1 MRNTLVIGVLLAGGL
16 SSLAEAP
23 LTPKQLEFFEKNI
36 RPVLATQCYSCHSAA
51 EGKDKGGL
59 TLDTRDALRKGG
71 DSGEVIIPGDPKNS
85 LLIKAMKWDPTE
97 GLEMP
102 PKTKLDEATLADFEA
117 WVAMGAPDPRE
128 GKAASIKKVFWT
140 QEQVDNHWA
149 YQPIAKPVPPTV
161 KGDWARTP
169 VDRFIRA
176 KHETAGL
183 QPAKPADKRTLIRRA
198 YYDLI
203 GLPPTMAEVEAFE
216 KDTAPNAFNK
226 VINQLLERPEYGER
240 WGRYWLDI
248 ARYADTSGDRT
259 GGNRRNPIYPY
270 AWTYRDYVIRAFN
283 EDKPFNDFIIEQ
295 IAADQVDINDQRD
308 LAALGYL
315 TVGKRFDNDVNEIID
330 DRIDVVGKG
339 FMGLT
344 LACARCHDHKFD
356 PIPTADY
363 YSLHGVFA
371 SSRDATS
378 LIEEVQESDPQYV
391 AYTTARQNAI
401 DGSREYGLREY
412 NKMLTRFTKES
423 GKYLFETQR
432 FIDGKTKAK
441 QAPTAATA
449 AGLNGTAF
457 QSWVTALQNAKR
469 RPNRVFGPW
478 FFFAKLPNAQIAART
493 PAQWERLK
501 TQKTVNPILAK
512 ALAEAQPKSLRE
524 IAGVYQEVFLNI
536 EKRMDGQYPT
546 AHIVTAFNMGFRFR
560 TAADAAKIK
569 GMPKPLAEPAAEEIR
584 RVAFGYRSALGMDP
598 RSFNRLGGN
607 RVRNRQVA
615 MFYRTTGLD
624 LTHPGSPAKAMAL
637 EDIRVPRD
645 SRIFIRGERTNL
657 GDRVPRQF
665 LELIEGEDRE
675 PFNEGSGR
683 LELAQSIAS
692 KDNPLTARVM
702 VNRVWQWHFG
712 EGIVRTPS
720 DFGLRSD
727 TPSHPDLLD
736 WLARRFMAEGW
747 SIKQLHRLIMNSA
760 VYQQSATN
768 DPAYGKIDPN
778 NALLYKWN
786 LRRLDFESMRD
797 TLLVLGNNLDPAQ
810 GGRPVRQVETPRRT
824 VYGYVDRAALPDM
837 YQVFDFAN
845 PDMSTAERVETIV
858 PQQALFLMNSQS
870 VLQQARR
877 LAARSE
883 VAQAEQVEDKV
894 QALYELVFQRAP
906 TPKELQSAAAF
917 VKNQPPLPAYRRTQ
931 YQRQTQAARERAKAY
946 TKRFNRPAPAA
957 IFNNIPI
964 PMSPVDKLAQV
975 LLETNEFLYVQ

>member
-1 MRNTLVIGVLLAGGL
+1 MRNTLVIGALLAAGFTAT
-16 SSLAEAP
+16 AEEP
-23 LTPKQLEFFEKNI
+23 LLPKQLEFFEKKI

-71 DSGEVIIPGDPKNS
+71 DSGEVIILGDPKNS
-85 LLIKAMKWDPTE
+85 LLIKAMHWDPKE

-102 PKTKLDEATLADFEA
+102 PKNKLDEGTVADFEA
-117 WVAMGAPDPRE
+117 WILMGAPDPRK

-140 QEQVDNHWA
+140 QEQADNHWA
-149 YQPIAKPVPPTV
+149 YQPIAQPVPPTV

-169 VDRFIRA
+169 VDQFIRA
-176 KHETAGL
+176 KHEAAGL

-203 GLPPTMAEVEAFE
+203 GLPPTLAEVEAFV
-216 KDTAPNAFNK
+216 KDNSPNAFKK
-226 VINQLLERPEYGER
+226 VINQLLARPEYGER

-248 ARYADTSGDRT
+248 ARYADTSGDRA
-259 GGNRRNPIYPY
+259 GGNRRDPRYPY

-283 EDKPFNDFIIEQ
+283 DDKPFNQFIREQ
-295 IAADQVDINDQRD
+295 IAADQLDLDDERD

-315 TVGKRFDNDVNEIID
+315 TVGKRFMNDVNEVID

-363 YSLHGVFA
+363 YSLHGVFN
-371 SSRDATS
+371 STRYRDA
-378 LIEEVQESDPQYV
+378 LIEEIDEDDPEYI
-391 AYTTARQNAI
+391 AYTKARQAAV
-401 DGSREYGLREY
+401 DGSREYGLRAY
-412 NKMLTRFTKES
+412 NQLLTRYTKES
-423 GKYLFETQR
+423 GKYLFEAQR
-432 FIDGKTKAK
+432 FIDGKTKAR

-457 QSWVTALQNAKR
+457 QNWVNALQAAKR

-478 FFFAKLPNAQIAART
+478 FFFAKLTNAQIAART
-493 PAQWERLK
+493 PAQWERLSE
-501 TQKTVNPILAK
+501 QKTVNPIIAR
-512 ALAEAQPKSLRE
+512 ALAEAQPESLRE
-524 IAGVYQEVFLNI
+524 IAAVYQKVFLDI
-536 EKRMDGQYPT
+536 EDRMDGQYPT
-546 AHIVTAFNMGFRFR
+546 AHVVTAFNMGFRFR
-560 TAADAAKIK
+560 TAADAAKIE

-584 RVAFGYRSALGMDP
+584 SVAFGYRSALGMDP
-598 RSFNRLGGN
+598 RAFNRLGGN

-624 LTHPGSPAKAMAL
+624 LNHPGSPAKAMTLQDLPA
-637 EDIRVPRD
+637 PRD

-665 LELIEGEDRE
+665 LELIEGEKRK
-675 PFNEGSGR
+675 PFTEGSGR

-692 KDNPLTARVM
+692 EDNPLTARVI

-727 TPSHPDLLD
+727 DPSHPDLLD
-736 WLARRFMAEGW
+736 WLARHFMKNGW

-760 VYQQSATN
+760 VYQQSALN
-768 DPAYGKIDPN
+768 DPAFGEIDPN

-786 LRRLDFESMRD
+786 LRRLDFEAMRD
-797 TLLVLGNNLDPAQ
+797 TLLVLGDNLDPAQ
-810 GGRPVRQVETPRRT
+810 GGRPVTTAAAPRRT
-824 VYGYVDRAALPDM
+824 VYGMVDRAALPDV

-845 PDMSTAERVETIV
+845 PDMTTAERVETTV
-858 PQQALFLMNSQS
+858 PQQALFMMNSQS
-870 VLQQARR
+870 VLRQARR

-883 VAQAEQVEDKV
+883 VAQAEDIEDKV
-894 QALYELVFQRAP
+894 KALYEIVFQRAP
-906 TPKELQSAAAF
+906 APKELQAAAAF
-917 VKNQPPLPAYRRTQ
+917 VKQQPELKPYRMTQ
-931 YQRQTQAARERAKAY
+931 FHRQVQAAEQRAKDYA
-946 TKRFNRPAPAA
+946 KRYNRPAPAA
-957 IFNNIPI
+957 TINNIPI
-964 PMSPVDKLAQV
+964 PMGPVDKLAQV
-975 LLETNEFLYVQ
+975 LLETNEFLYVR